1 MASQTLI
8 RPPEPGGP
16 GAPPGE
22 TAALL
27 DALSAVG
34 PRALTAC
41 PGWSAQHIAAHV
53 AGNHQEARRHVEA
66 HAEERPLSTTRTFE
80 EREAP
85 LLRMRFGALL
95 GLIEAEESALR
106 AAVDAVVA
114 GDGAAELHWTG
125 RTVRIG
131 GFPTHMRSESA
142 VHRWDIMGDDE
153 VSWRLL
159 AQPELL
165 AHAVGFIGT
174 PLLVKGLAGARA
186 PFSGR
191 VRSPGADDLLVS
203 VERGR
208 EPRLEV
214 TRPLGPAAV
223 ECDAAARLLLLWGR
237 KAQPFHRLR
246 ADVDDATVE
255 RLQQVLA
262 GY

>member
-1 MASQTLI
+1 VTHATVT
-8 RPPEPGGP
+8 RPP
-16 GAPPGE
+16 E

-27 DALSAVG
+27 DTLGDIG

-41 PGWSAQHIAAHV
+41 PGWSAHHIAAHT
-53 AGNHQEARRHVEA
+53 AGNHEEARRHVVAYGNGE
-66 HAEERPLSTTRTFE
+66 PLTSTRSFE

-85 LLRMRFGALL
+85 LLRLRFDTLL
-95 GLIEAEESALR
+95 ARIEAEEFGLLSG
-106 AAVDAVVA
+106 VDAIL
-114 GDGAAELHWTG
+114 AEDPDAQLQWTG
-125 RTVRIG
+125 RTVAVK

-142 VHRWDIMGDDE
+142 VHRWDLVGDDDT
-153 VSWRLL
+153 SWELL

-165 AHAVGFIGT
+165 AHAVGFIGR
-174 PLLVKGLAGARA
+174 PLLVRGLGRAHA

-208 EPRLEV
+208 DPRLEV
-214 TRPLGPAAV
+214 TRPVGPAV
-223 ECDAAARLLLLWGR
+223 IETDAAARLLLLWGR

-246 ADVDDATVE
+246 ADADDATVA
-255 RLQQVLA
+255 RLQALLA